1 MTRVGVATAVSRGA
15 ERSASVDAPPRPRW
29 ATKPLGYA
37 LLALLAYVPP
47 LLTAAGRVAA
57 DTKSYLYIDPDR
69 LLGRAPSMWDP
80 NIGMGTVT
88 HQNIGYLFPMGP
100 FYWFFEHIGVPDWVA
115 QRIWLGTLVF
125 AAATGVLYLCRTLG
139 ERGPGV
145 VVAALAF
152 AFSPY
157 SLHYAARISVILLP
171 WAALGWMLALT
182 VKAARD
188 GGWRYP
194 AIFAIVVQIV
204 GGVNAT
210 ALIFAGV
217 APVAWLA
224 YATLASREVPW
235 RRALST
241 ATKIGLLTVVAS
253 AWWIAGLSLQGGYGL
268 NILKYTETVEAVART
283 SMPNEVLRGLGYW
296 FFYGQ
301 DAIGPW
307 IESAANY
314 TQEVEIIVLGYGL
327 VCLALLSAAV
337 VRWRHRAFFVLL
349 TLVGVIIAV
358 GAHPFDSPTPLG
370 AVFKSFATGS
380 TAGLALRS
388 TGRAIPLVTLSLA
401 MLLGAGV
408 NATAAS
414 LARLRRPG
422 LGVAAAVV
430 VAALVLLNFPA
441 LHDGTYYGKNLQR
454 DEELPSYWKEAAAHL
469 DAQPYDSRV
478 LELPGADFAAYRWG
492 NTVDPV
498 TPGMIDRPY
507 IARELIPYGG
517 PATADLLNA
526 FDRRLQEGVFDPMG
540 FAAVLRRMAVGD
552 VVLRNDIQ
560 YERYDL
566 IRPRALARAFDPSPP
581 GFGEPTAF
589 GDQLVDSP
597 EIPVDDELSL
607 APGQPREQP
616 PVVEVH
622 PLDDPW
628 PIVRAESGDRPL
640 VLAGSGEGFVDAAD
654 VGLLDGS
661 GVVLYSASYGD
672 DAEALRE
679 AIGDDGVLVVTDSNR
694 RRALRWSTVRDN
706 AGYTEQAGEE
716 PLTYIPSDARLDV
729 FPEQT
734 EASRTV
740 TEQRGV
746 RVVAATEYGNPV
758 AYTPEDRAARAFD
771 GDVRTAWRTSAFD
784 EVIGQRLRLEL
795 EESITT
801 DRLNLVQVMVGPVDR
816 FLTEVR
822 LRFDDDAAHDVV
834 LGATSRTP
842 EGQDVFFGRRTFRT
856 LEIEV
861 RNNNFGPRLM
871 HRGASAPGFAEIRL
885 ADESGEPVR
894 VDEVVRM
901 PSDLLDA
908 TGDASLD
915 HPLMLLMSRMRGLA
929 VPPRYDEELQVDRSF
944 ELPTPRSFSFTG
956 SVRIAPEATSGV
968 IDAAMGM
975 PSAGDGGVS
984 VSGDEFLSGCV
995 RCRQTAAIDGDP
1007 TSAWTTP
1014 MSSVR
1019 DRRARFELS
1028 EPIAF
1033 DRMALRVVAD
1043 GRHSVPT
1050 RLRIATEE
1058 ASREIVVPAI
1068 TDLSDENA
1076 TVEVPLRFQ
1085 ELRGREVEV
1094 SIIDV
1099 REVRGRN
1106 RNIATPTPLPVAIA
1120 ELGIDGL
1127 ERPAVPG
1134 RIDTGCRNDLVTIDG
1149 EPVGVRIT
1157 GDRETAEQ
1165 LGALTFETCTP
1176 DDRASTNGATPVR
1189 LGAGEHVLRTQP
1201 GRSTGLQFDRLLLA
1215 SAAGGDPLEATGG
1228 RVTGFPDEPP
1238 EAPTLEVV
1246 SEGRTRMQVRVE
1258 GASEPFWLVLAQS
1271 RNDGWTAK
1279 VRGGDSLGGS
1289 QLVDGFANGWVVD
1302 PAGNEELVVDLEWT
1316 PQRRVWAGL
1325 AISIVAVLGC
1335 AVVVAVTWKR
1345 RRRDL
1350 ETDEGPRL
1358 ASPLRSP
1365 GRTPRWAFAAGPLA
1379 AGFAGAVV
1387 VAPWVGIVVGV
1398 LVLVV
1403 LARPGARWLLS
1414 LTPPLILAAAG
1425 LYIALKQFSNQFPPV
1440 FEWPTLFPRARTLGW
1455 LAVVLLAADALV
1467 ELLRDREAEQTD
1479 GS

>member
-1 MTRVGVATAVSRGA
+1 MTRVGVATAVSH
-15 ERSASVDAPPRPRW
+15 RSGSDAPVDATPRPGW

-37 LLALLAYVPP
+37 LLAILAYVPP
-47 LLTAAGRVAA
+47 LLTATGRVAA

-69 LLGRAPSMWDP
+69 LLGRAASMWDP

-88 HQNIGYLFPMGP
+88 HQNIGYLFPLGP
-100 FYWFFEHIGVPDWVA
+100 FYWFFEHLGVPDWVA
-115 QRIWLGTLVF
+115 QRIWLGSLVL

-157 SLHYAARISVILLP
+157 SLHYAARLSVILLP

-182 VKAARD
+182 IKAARD

-210 ALIFAGV
+210 ALIFAGI

-224 YATLASREVPW
+224 FATLGSRELAG
-235 RRALST
+235 RRALMT
-241 ATKIGLLTVVAS
+241 AAKIGLLTVVTS
-253 AWWIAGLSLQGGYGL
+253 AWWIAGLSIQGGYGL

-307 IESAANY
+307 IEAAANY
-314 TQEVEIIVLGYGL
+314 TQQVEIIVLGYGL
-327 VCLALLSAAV
+327 ACLALLSAAV
-337 VRWRHRAFFVLL
+337 VRWRHRSFFVLL
-349 TLVGVIIAV
+349 TLVGVIVAV

-370 AVFKSFATGS
+370 ALFKSFATGS

-408 NATAAS
+408 NATAAG
-414 LARLRRPG
+414 LARVGRPRLG
-422 LGVAAAVV
+422 LAAAVV
-430 VAALVLLNFPA
+430 VAGLVLLNFPA
-441 LHDGTYYGKNLQR
+441 LHDGTYYGENLQR
-454 DEELPSYWKEAAAHL
+454 DEELPSYWQETAAHL
-469 DAQPYDSRV
+469 DGKPYDTRV

-492 NTVDPV
+492 NTVDPI
-498 TPGMIDRPY
+498 TPGMMDRPY
-507 IARELIPYGG
+507 VARELIPYGG

-581 GFGEPTAF
+581 GFGASTAF
-589 GDQLVDSP
+589 GGELVDAP
-597 EIPVDDELSL
+597 QIPMDDELSL
-607 APGQPREQP
+607 EPGPTREAP

-622 PLDDPW
+622 AVDDPW
-628 PIVRAESGDRPL
+628 PIVRTAPGERPL

-661 GVVLYSASYGD
+661 GVVLYAASYGD
-672 DAEALRE
+672 DAAALRQ

-694 RRALRWSTVRDN
+694 RRARRWSTVRDN
-706 AGYTEQAGEE
+706 TGYTEQAGEE
-716 PLTYIPSDARLDV
+716 PLAYIPSDARLDV
-729 FPEQT
+729 FPDQA
-734 EASRTV
+734 EASYTV

-746 RVVAATEYGNPV
+746 ETIASTEYGNPV
-758 AYTPEDRAARAFD
+758 AYTPEDRAARALD

-784 EVIGQRLRLEL
+784 EVIGQRIRIALEKP
-795 EESITT
+795 ITT
-801 DRLNLVQVMVGPVDR
+801 DRVNLVQVMVGPVDR

-834 LGATSRTP
+834 LGPTSRTP
-842 EGQDVFFGRRTFRT
+842 DGQDVFFGSRTFQT
-856 LEIEV
+856 VEIEV
-861 RNNNFGPRLM
+861 TDNNFGPRLM

-885 ADESGEPVR
+885 TDEHGEPVR

-908 TGDASLD
+908 AGDASLD
-915 HPLMLLMSRMRGLA
+915 HPLVLVISRVRGLA
-929 VPPRYDEELQVDRSF
+929 VPPRYDEELKVDRAF
-944 ELPTPRSFSFTG
+944 TLPTARSFTLTG
-956 SVRIAPEATSGV
+956 TVRLAPEAETDV
-968 IDAAMGM
+968 IDAA
-975 PSAGDGGVS
+975 AGIAGADDGGVT
-984 VSGDEFLSGCV
+984 VSGDDFLSGCV

-1014 MSSVR
+1014 MSAVR
-1019 DRRARFELS
+1019 DRWARFRLA

-1033 DRMALRVVAD
+1033 DRMGLRVVAD

-1050 RLRIATEE
+1050 RLRIETEH
-1058 ASREIVVPAI
+1058 ASREVVVPEI
-1068 TDLSDENA
+1068 TDQSAENA
-1076 TVEVPLRFQ
+1076 TVEVPLRFA
-1085 ELRGREVEV
+1085 ELRGRDITV
-1094 SIIDV
+1094 SIVDV

-1127 ERPAVPG
+1127 ERLPPPELV
-1134 RIDTGCRNDLVTIDG
+1134 DTGCRDDLVTIDG
-1149 EPVGVRIT
+1149 APVGVRVT
-1157 GDRETAEQ
+1157 GELATAEA
-1165 LGALTFETCTP
+1165 LGALTFETCAGSGP
-1176 DDRASTNGATPVR
+1176 GAIPVR
-1189 LGAGEHVLRTQP
+1189 LAEGEHLLRTPP
-1201 GRSTGLQFDRLLLA
+1201 GRTTGLQFDRIVLA
-1215 SAAGGDPLEATGG
+1215 SDAGGDALPAEQG
-1228 RVTGFPDEPP
+1228 RVTGLAGERS
-1238 EAPTLEVV
+1238 EAPALQVLED
-1246 SEGRTRMQVRVE
+1246 GRTTMRVRVE
-1258 GASEPFWLVLAQS
+1258 GASEPFWVVLAQS
-1271 RNDGWTAK
+1271 RNDGWKAK
-1279 VRGGDSLGGS
+1279 VDDGESLGGS
-1289 QLVDGFANGWVVD
+1289 HLVDGFANGWLID
-1302 PAGNEELVVDLEWT
+1302 PAGRDELVIELEWS
-1316 PQRRVWAGL
+1316 PQRRVWIGL
-1325 AISIVAVLGC
+1325 AISSVAVVAC
-1335 AVVVAVTWKR
+1335 AAVVALTWR
-1345 RRRDL
+1345 RRRRGL
-1350 ETDEGPRL
+1350 EADGGPRL
-1358 ASPLRSP
+1358 TSPFSSP
-1365 GRTPRWAFAAGPLA
+1365 GRTPRWALAVGPLVVGGLA
-1379 AGFAGAVV
+1379 AVV
-1387 VAPWVGIVVGV
+1387 VAPWVSLVVGP
-1398 LVLVV
+1398 LVLLV
-1403 LARPGARWLLS
+1403 LLRPGLRWVLS
-1414 LTPPLILAAAG
+1414 LSPPALLAAAG
-1425 LYIALKQFSNQFPPV
+1425 LYIATKQFGNRFPPV

-1455 LAVVLLAADALV
+1455 LVVVFFAADALV
-1467 ELLRDREAEQTD
+1467 ELLRNREAEQTD